1 MSAFWRRCSSC
12 KREIPFER
20 AYWTCSVSTCNRK
33 RTALQFCSVRCWE
46 GHLPVARHRDAWAE
60 EQRSPSRADWA
71 QEQQQAVDDEA
82 RRRLVR
88 PAARSDARPDA
99 QLDDDVPRETL
110 VVVTKIKN
118 YIRARGD
125 MKTSSGVMDALSEH
139 LRQIADRAIR
149 EAVRNERK
157 TVLDRD
163 IRAVLER
170 DFIYKA

>member
-1 MSAFWRRCSSC
+1 MTAFWRRCSSC
-12 KREIPFER
+12 KREIAFER

-46 GHLPVARHRDAWAE
+46 AHLPVARHRDAWAE
-60 EQRSPSRADWA
+60 EQRSPSRVDWVQA
-71 QEQQQAVDDEA
+71 QQQAATDES
-82 RRRLVR
+82 RRRLIR
-88 PAARSDARPDA
+88 PAARADV
-99 QLDDDVPRETL
+99 QLDDDIPRETL
-110 VVVTKIKN
+110 VVVTKVKN
-118 YIRARGD
+118 YVRARGD
-125 MKTSSGVMDALSEH
+125 MKTSDRVMDALSEH

-149 EAVRNERK
+149 EAARDERK

>member
-1 MSAFWRRCSSC
+1 MSSFWRRCSSC
-12 KREIPFER
+12 KREIAFEKT
-20 AYWTCSVSTCNRK
+20 YWTCSVSTCNRK

-46 GHLPVARHRDAWAE
+46 AHLPVARHRDAWAE
-60 EQRSPSRADWA
+60 EQRSPSRAQWA
-71 QEQQQAVDDEA
+71 DEQMQAANAES

-88 PAARSDARPDA
+88 PAATRADAK
-99 QLDDDVPRETL
+99 LDGDVPLDTL

-125 MKTSSGVMDALSEH
+125 MKTSDRVMDALSAH

-163 IRAVLER
+163 VRAVLER
-170 DFIYKA
+170 DFIYKP

>member
-12 KREIPFER
+12 KREIAFEHT
-20 AYWTCSVSTCNRK
+20 YWTCSVSTCNRK

-46 GHLPVARHRDAWAE
+46 AHLPVARHRDAWAE
-60 EQRSPSRADWA
+60 EQRAPSRADWV
-71 QEQQQAVDDEA
+71 QQQQQAANEES

-88 PAARSDARPDA
+88 PAARADV
-99 QLDDDVPRETL
+99 QLDDDIPRETL

-125 MKTSSGVMDALSEH
+125 MKTSGGVMDALSEH
-139 LRQIADRAIR
+139 LRHIADRAIR

-170 DFIYKA
+170 DFIYKP